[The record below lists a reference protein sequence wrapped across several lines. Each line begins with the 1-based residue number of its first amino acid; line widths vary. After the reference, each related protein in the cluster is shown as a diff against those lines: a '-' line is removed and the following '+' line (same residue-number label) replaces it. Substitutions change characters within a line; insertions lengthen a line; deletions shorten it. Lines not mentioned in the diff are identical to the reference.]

1 MYEYNSTFCQ
11 VCRDAGECQN
21 VYNSHNVRTKMDRY
35 GKYAILCPTLLS
47 RGCRYCNSRGHVG
60 RHCPTIEKYIMDRR
74 VHKIECDIESS
85 EEEEEQEVVDA
96 VVEEMTQSKFIETS
110 NSELDKSQSE
120 INIRKTWAVRDFNRD
135 SVLIKYEG
143 YNKNLLQLT
152 AI

>member
-1 MYEYNSTFCQ
+1 
-11 VCRDAGECQN
+11 
-21 VYNSHNVRTKMDRY
+21 
-35 GKYAILCPTLLS
+35 
-47 RGCRYCNSRGHVG
+47 
-60 RHCPTIEKYIMDRR
+60 MDRR